1 MAQFNYI
8 AQPRGGDR
16 TSGELEADDLQSA
29 ARQLRN
35 QGLMI
40 LNLQE
45 AGAVVVTE
53 VDEQTEP
60 VEAKSPILLDR
71 IKKYL
76 WVTNRDRVFF
86 LRHLAVMTRAGIS
99 LTRALNL
106 LSDQGEKLKLRRAIK
121 TITGEV
127 QTGMPLSESIGRQP
141 VVAPKYA
148 ENIIA
153 SAEESGE
160 LAPGLDRIANRIEF
174 WYQLRKK
181 IIASMIYP
189 AIVLVVAIIVD
200 AILMFYFVPSFER
213 FIGQSGKPVPP
224 ITQLLFDTSH
234 FLRDNILSIIL
245 AFLLGLIGIVF
256 ALTRERGRRVLE
268 LVLLNFPILGKLAIS
283 SVMAQFSGLMA
294 VMLRSGLSLIR
305 AMGMVTAATH
315 FRLFH
320 DIFRD
325 ASDRIV
331 AGQPLNQ
338 AIDDPLISK
347 TTVGVIASGE
357 EAGSLIN
364 AFEELEAFHTSLLE
378 DQVGKITALVGPM
391 LILFIGGVVA
401 FVYAGL
407 FMAIKNLV

>member
-1 MAQFNYI
+1 M
-8 AQPRGGDR
+8 
-16 TSGELEADDLQSA
+16 
-29 ARQLRN
+29 
-35 QGLMI
+35 
-40 LNLQE
+40 
-45 AGAVVVTE
+45 
-53 VDEQTEP
+53 
-60 VEAKSPILLDR
+60 
-71 IKKYL
+71 
-76 WVTNRDRVFF
+76 
-86 LRHLAVMTRAGIS
+86 
-99 LTRALNL
+99 
-106 LSDQGEKLKLRRAIK
+106 
-121 TITGEV
+121 
-127 QTGMPLSESIGRQP
+127 
-141 VVAPKYA
+141 
-148 ENIIA
+148 
-153 SAEESGE
+153 
-160 LAPGLDRIANRIEF
+160 
-174 WYQLRKK
+174 
-181 IIASMIYP
+181 
-189 AIVLVVAIIVD
+189 
-200 AILMFYFVPSFER
+200 
-213 FIGQSGKPVPP
+213 
-224 ITQLLFDTSH
+224 
-234 FLRDNILSIIL
+234 
-245 AFLLGLIGIVF
+245 
-256 ALTRERGRRVLE
+256 TRERGRRILE
-268 LVLLNFPILGKLAIS
+268 LVLLNFPIFGKLAIS